1 MCSVHDADA
10 EAPRAGSAGERPIRV
25 LIADDQALLRG
36 GLRAMLEAEPGVEV
50 VAEAGDGAEAVDAA
64 LRTHPDVILMDVR
77 MPKLDGI
84 EATRRILAAGSRAR
98 ILVITTF
105 DLDEYAY
112 EALRAGASGFLLK
125 ATPPG
130 TLVGAVRTVQAG
142 ESMLDPQVTRRLV
155 EHFLA
160 RPEPD
165 ADTRRRIDELTEREM
180 EVLLLLARGL
190 TNEQMGERLFLSPAT
205 VKSHVTRI
213 LGKLGVRSR
222 VQAVILAYETG
233 LVTPGGGPPPT

>member
-1 MCSVHDADA
+1 M
-10 EAPRAGSAGERPIRV
+10 IKV

-36 GLRAMLEAEPGVEV
+36 GLRAMLEAEPDLQV
-50 VAEAGDGAEAVDAA
+50 VAEAADGVEAVDEA

-77 MPKLDGI
+77 MPRLDGI

-105 DLDEYAY
+105 DLDEYAFQ
-112 EALRAGASGFLLK
+112 ALRAGASGFLLK

-130 TLVGAVRTVQAG
+130 ALVSAVRTVADG
-142 ESMLDPQVTRRLV
+142 ESMLDPTVTRRLV

-165 ADTRRRIDELTEREM
+165 ADTQQRLDGLTEREL
-180 EVLLLLARGL
+180 EVLHLLVRGL
-190 TNEQMGERLFLSPAT
+190 SNEEMGEQLFLSPAT

-213 LGKLGVRSR
+213 LGKLGVRGR
-222 VQAVILAYETG
+222 VQAVVLAYESG
-233 LVTPGGGPPPT
+233 LVRPGATNT